1 MLLTCF
7 NAISSPLGKF
17 LFVPI
22 LSISLLSLFT
32 SCLTKSSSITTLSPI
47 DLTASDPVPVP
58 VPVPVP
64 APILSPVPYQ
74 FLLPPHSTVSDSG
87 PSKLSSVP
95 LSHPPSELS
104 KQAERQIP
112 IQSQQER
119 DLVQIRNKV
128 QDEHFCSNM
137 GNRQDLG
144 PMSHGNKSDSQMKKK
159 CITSISVQQI
169 KISES

>member
-17 LFVPI
+17 FFVPI

-32 SCLTKSSSITTLSPI
+32 SCLTKSSPIPILSPI
-47 DLTASDPVPVP
+47 DLIASA
-58 VPVPVP
+58 PVPVP
-64 APILSPVPYQ
+64 APILRPVPYQ
-74 FLLPPHSTVSDSG
+74 FLLPPPSTVSDSG

-112 IQSQQER
+112 IQS
-119 DLVQIRNKV
+119 
-128 QDEHFCSNM
+128 
-137 GNRQDLG
+137 
-144 PMSHGNKSDSQMKKK
+144 
-159 CITSISVQQI
+159 
-169 KISES
+169 

>member
-7 NAISSPLGKF
+7 NTISSPLGKF

-22 LSISLLSLFT
+22 LTISLLSLFT

-47 DLTASDPVPVP
+47 DLTASDP

-112 IQSQQER
+112 IQS
-119 DLVQIRNKV
+119 
-128 QDEHFCSNM
+128 
-137 GNRQDLG
+137 
-144 PMSHGNKSDSQMKKK
+144 
-159 CITSISVQQI
+159 
-169 KISES
+169 